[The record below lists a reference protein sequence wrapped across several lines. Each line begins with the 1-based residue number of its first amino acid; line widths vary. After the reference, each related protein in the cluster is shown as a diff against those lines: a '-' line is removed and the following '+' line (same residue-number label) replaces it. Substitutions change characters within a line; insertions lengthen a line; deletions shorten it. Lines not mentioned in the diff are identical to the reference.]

1 MSLENLER
9 FRQLVMEDEALQAR
23 LQESPDMESLVRT
36 AVQLGA
42 DNGCDFTTDEV
53 RQKIEEEWGQREI
66 SFPLE
71 NIVEP
76 EGIRY

>member
-23 LQESPDMESLVRT
+23 LQASPDLESLVST
-36 AVQLGA
+36 TVQLGA
-42 DNGCDFTTDEV
+42 DNGYDFTADEV

-71 NIVEP
+71 NIVNLP
-76 EGIRY
+76 RTY